1 MKNHNQF
8 MLIGNKKFFF
18 MYRPFI
24 KALCK
29 SGAVGW
35 RLDRNLDN
43 DIPKGYIFDE
53 EKSKFKFG
61 GYDINIINRETDDFQ
76 IIRPAFMREILKN
89 LQSNSIGVLFGSL
102 S

>member
-1 MKNHNQF
+1 
-8 MLIGNKKFFF
+8 
-18 MYRPFI
+18 MYKPFI

-53 EKSKFKFG
+53 EKSRFKLG
-61 GYDINIINRETDDFQ
+61 SYNINIINREADDFQ
-76 IIRPAFMREILKN
+76 IIQPEFYRKMLEN
-89 LQSNSIGVLFGSL
+89 LQSDSVGILFGGIS
-102 S
+102 

>member
-1 MKNHNQF
+1 MRKYNQF
-8 MLIGNKKFFF
+8 MLVGNKRFFIL
-18 MYRPFI
+18 YKPFI

-53 EKSKFKFG
+53 EKSRFKLG
-61 GYDINIINRETDDFQ
+61 NYDINIINREADDFQ
-76 IIRPAFMREILKN
+76 IIQPAFMQEMIKN
-89 LQSNSIGVLFGSL
+89 LKSNSIGVLFGDI
-102 S
+102 